1 MKRLML
7 LIAAGS
13 LWLFLAAVPVFAD
26 GGPHIAAVNSGV
38 NGVNADS
45 CAGCHRAHSAQGDFL
60 LIASS
65 ETALCLTCHGD
76 TGLGATTDV
85 ESGVQYTLGTT
96 DVRGGAVL
104 GYLRGGGFVSAR
116 IGSGE
121 AFRTAYLSGTS
132 VRVLGKVPVATA
144 GSAAVTSAHLPNTA
158 GVVGAA
164 DGVAWGNGPNSVT
177 PFAGPA
183 VEIECGTCH
192 NPHGNGQYRI
202 LNPIPE
208 AAATGTDVFIPVAA
222 PGALVTD
229 AALPLAGDNR
239 NYTIIQTNGG
249 TGTLT
254 QNQVTALS
262 GYTATMGDYFRRRV
276 PWNSGTGAVQ
286 RRAERPGSELHHADL
301 CLVPDLPHAVHRQR
315 FQHQGNRRDL
325 HLPPYLDQH
334 DAELHHVPRV
344 ARFQRTD
351 DGPLLVHDPEPGRLH
366 RDGRRQPPA
375 QGGQPRDVPDVPRPD
390 GDHRRRPDG
399 RPDAGPAPSVAPA
412 MRVVAGDS
420 RPGHPLPTR
429 TAAVARAEEPSSHRL
444 TSPPPGSRPMDP
456 PNVLHE

>member
-1 MKRLML
+1 ML

-65 ETALCLTCHGD
+65 ETALCLTCHGA

-104 GYLRGGGFVSAR
+104 GYLRGGGFVNAR

-121 AFRTAYLSGTS
+121 AVRVGYLSGTA
-132 VRVLGKVPVATA
+132 VRQLAKVPVRTA
-144 GSAAVTSAHLPNTA
+144 GSQAVTSAHLPNTA

-164 DGVAWGNGPNSVT
+164 NGVAWGNGPNSVT
-177 PFAGPA
+177 AFAGPA
-183 VEIECGTCH
+183 VNVECGTCH

-202 LNPIPE
+202 LNPIPDP
-208 AAATGTDVFIPVAA
+208 AATGTDVFTPVAA

-254 QNQVTALS
+254 ANQVTALALPA
-262 GYTATMGDYFRRRV
+262 TAGDYFRRRV
-276 PWNSGTGAVQ
+276 PWNGTTGTSNDAPNGQSATFFTQISSWCLTCHSRYLGNGFSTQETDAIYTYRHTSNANSRNCITCHVSHGSNAQ
-286 RRAERPGSELHHADL
+286 MPG
-301 CLVPDLPHAVHRQR
+301 
-315 FQHQGNRRDL
+315 
-325 HLPPYLDQH
+325 PYSS
-334 DAELHHVPRV
+334 
-344 ARFQRTD
+344 TITN
-351 DGPLLVHDPEPGRLH
+351 PG
-366 RDGRRQPPA
+366 GTA
-375 QGGQPRDVPDVPRPD
+375 ATV
-390 GDHRRRPDG
+390 
-399 RPDAGPAPSVAPA
+399 
-412 MRVVAGDS
+412 GDS
-420 RPGHPLPTR
+420 RLLKVDNRGTCQMCHDPTGTIVAGQQVGPTPVPVLP
-429 TAAVARAEEPSSHRL
+429 
-444 TSPPPGSRPMDP
+444 
-456 PNVLHE
+456 